1 MSKSSD
7 NTGSDLGY
15 ADDIAVETKDQD
27 TTQSP
32 KMYRVLLLNDD
43 YTTMEF
49 VVQILMQVFHHSEE
63 NAMKIMLHV
72 HHRGVGVAGIF
83 TYEVAETKVSKVRE
97 LAQRNEFPLR
107 CTMEP
112 Q

>member
-1 MSKSSD
+1 M
-7 NTGSDLGY
+7 GSDLGHEG
-15 ADDIAVETKDQD
+15 DIAVETKDQD

-32 KMYRVLLLNDD
+32 RMYRVLLLNDD

-49 VVQILMQVFHHSEE
+49 VVQILIQVFHHTEE
-63 NAMKIMLHV
+63 TAMKIMLHV
-72 HHRGVGVAGIF
+72 HHRGVGVAGIYS
-83 TYEVAETKVSKVRE
+83 YEVAETKVTKVRE
-97 LAQRNEFPLR
+97 LAKENEFPLR